1 MMWFIFIIF
10 LLFAIEKQCL
20 KLSLIFW
27 FSIQCICIISTFLIF
42 STEKVQIWLGL
53 RNIRAAQLY
62 PFYCFLNTTFET
74 IMVLW
79 CSWKR
84 VRVFTYLELLTICT
98 FILRRIPSWVTV
110 TFCTSWSIRARLGL
124 EKQESKRSLK
134 YENKMFFCIYIQ
146 KLLQTKN
153 IRGPTDEQQI
163 SESASFLLI
172 SITNKTFSLLNRLLV
187 PVIGSIDW
195 KCLLLCTVL
204 CSVESSGSS
213 F

>member
-1 MMWFIFIIF
+1 MNLKIFYKKSPCYLKSSSWTNLSKIRRFASWNNCLPWKWEKNRNSEVMALDLNYQADLKWNKNTFCNLLKMESLFVGFYCWPYIYLLIFGLIWWYGPHSNMMWFIFIIF

-98 FILRRIPSWVTV
+98 FILRREE
-110 TFCTSWSIRARLGL
+110 FQAG
-124 EKQESKRSLK
+124 
-134 YENKMFFCIYIQ
+134 
-146 KLLQTKN
+146 
-153 IRGPTDEQQI
+153 
-163 SESASFLLI
+163 
-172 SITNKTFSLLNRLLV
+172 
-187 PVIGSIDW
+187 
-195 KCLLLCTVL
+195 
-204 CSVESSGSS
+204 
-213 F
+213 